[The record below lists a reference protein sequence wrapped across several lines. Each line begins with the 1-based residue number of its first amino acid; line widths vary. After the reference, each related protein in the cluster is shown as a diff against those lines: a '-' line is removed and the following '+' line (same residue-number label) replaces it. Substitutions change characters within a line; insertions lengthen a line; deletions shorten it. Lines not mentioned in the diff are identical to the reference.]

1 LNSQAVMVKAVHLIY
16 FKEMADCRKLDNQ
29 TP

>member
-1 LNSQAVMVKAVHLIY
+1 MVKAVHLIY